1 MFGAIAWGAL
11 GGTQLDHESTKN
23 VPMQRGTRSVFCRSV
38 PVQRG
43 ARFLIFGDRSM
54 VQHGVDEG
62 VKNIYKTNA
71 ILHIFNLSARRERP
85 PSGSRRTKFAKRH
98 LKMNV
103 WCDRLGSSWRH
114 PTGP

>member
-11 GGTQLDHESTKN
+11 GGTQLDHENTKS
-23 VPMQRGTRSVFCRSV
+23 VPMQRGARSVFCRSV
-38 PVQRG
+38 PMQRG
-43 ARFLIFGDRSM
+43 ALLFFGDRSM

-62 VKNIYKTNA
+62 VKNMYKTSV

-85 PSGSRRTKFAKRH
+85 PSGSRRTKIAKRH

-103 WCDRLGSSWRH
+103 
-114 PTGP
+114 